1 MERLTVGDI
10 CVLGHGDTNRNG
22 KETTT
27 SWDTLS
33 YASTWGIVFT
43 TITAVQE
50 ANRLADMEKHRTPTH
65 WKNWKKVKGNS
76 VVNETLI
83 NWYYIDV

>member
-1 MERLTVGDI
+1 MSRLTVGDI
-10 CVLGHGDTNRNG
+10 VLGHGDVNRNG

-33 YASTWGIVFT
+33 YALYMGHSVYNH
-43 TITAVQE
+43 ITAVQE

-65 WKNWKKVKGNS
+65 WKNWKKVK
-76 VVNETLI
+76 VIVLVMKHPCT
-83 NWYYIDV
+83 WYYIDV